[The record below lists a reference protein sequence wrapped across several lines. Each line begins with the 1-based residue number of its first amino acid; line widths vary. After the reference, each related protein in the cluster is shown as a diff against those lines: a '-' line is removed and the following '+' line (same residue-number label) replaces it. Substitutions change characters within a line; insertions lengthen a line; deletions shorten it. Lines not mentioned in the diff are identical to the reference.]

1 MTVAIF
7 CNRHFYIIN
16 PKYLLPCCIITAF
29 TIQLIGMR
37 IKNYF
42 FIILFF
48 VIISNQAIA
57 QCTEA
62 NAAGCSCPTPGT
74 TNCVLLPDIIA
85 GKKTLNS
92 TTGWTEYNQMI
103 TNVNKGLI
111 RLDVSTPNV
120 GWGALEISST
130 NDYVC
135 GIDTLRNF
143 FPPAGFLC
151 PDGSYP
157 KRLIKQKL
165 YNKVG
170 NTFQFIFRDAG
181 WMQFHPAHGHLHIEG
196 WGLYTLRLKDVSVA
210 DTLQWPIVNSG
221 VKVSFCLIDLTTCS
235 GALGDCVDA
244 GGNVL
249 TNASFPNYG
258 LAGGYG
264 CGNTRQGI
272 SVGKV
277 DVYGQYLDES
287 FVKIPY
293 EACNGNYYVMVQV
306 DPDNHFLEMNENNNW
321 LSAAVP
327 LQQQRTSNTGAYAYI
342 FSKKGNI
349 MCAGTTLDL
358 EASGASNYIWSNGA
372 TTQKT
377 TINLPGKYWVRAT
390 TPCGT
395 ATSDTLNI
403 IAAPASSIPS
413 ITKEDTVCTG
423 DKANL
428 YASGNAHWF
437 DAATN
442 GNLIYIGNNFQTGN
456 LNANTTFYVADQP
469 SVLTGVIGPVNTNFS
484 NAGNFAAAKTDYL
497 IFNSFLPFKLKK
509 ITLDAAS
516 AGMRIIQ
523 LRDMYGHVLT
533 QKQVTL
539 AIGIQDVQLDFFV
552 PAGMN
557 LQFGLSSSSPLAN
570 LFTSATTAA
579 NIGFPF
585 NLNSVGRI
593 VGSSLGDKFYPFFYN
608 WQIEGTPEV
617 CNAGTRKAV
626 TANVVPK
633 PVISINGLNDV
644 YLHTAKA
651 VSFSVTP
658 AGGILTTGAGVTGY
672 LFSPRL
678 AGIGIH
684 QFGYT
689 YRVGN
694 CVSSITKNVTVN
706 FDKSVMKDG
715 FSIQLWNN
723 PGKNQKL
730 YLVTEQSSAVELRLL
745 SSTGQ
750 KVKQM
755 NLNAVNGSNLFD
767 LDLNYLA
774 KGIYFIEVRLKVNN
788 AKKVIKLMN

>member
-1 MTVAIF
+1 
-7 CNRHFYIIN
+7 
-16 PKYLLPCCIITAF
+16 
-29 TIQLIGMR
+29 MR
-37 IKNYF
+37 IKIYAAT
-42 FIILFF
+42 ILFF
-48 VIISNQAIA
+48 TTISQQANA
-57 QCTEA
+57 QCTET
-62 NAAGCSCPTPGT
+62 NAAGCSCPTVGA
-74 TNCVLLPDIIA
+74 TNCLLLPDIIA

-120 GWGALEISST
+120 GWGTLEISPT

-143 FPPAGFLC
+143 FPPPGFLC

-165 YNKVG
+165 YNKAG

-181 WMQFHPAHGHLHIEG
+181 WMQFHPAHGHLHIDG
-196 WGLYTLRLKDVSVA
+196 WGIYTLRLKDVSVT
-210 DTLQWPIVNSG
+210 DTLQWPIVSSG

-244 GGNVL
+244 AGNVL
-249 TNASFPNYG
+249 TNASFLNYG

-264 CGNTRQGI
+264 CGSTRQGI

-277 DVYGQYLDES
+277 DIYGQYLDES

-293 EACNGNYYVMVQV
+293 EACNGNYQVVVQV

-327 LQQQRTSNTGAYAYI
+327 LQLQRTANTGAYAYI
-342 FSKKGNI
+342 FSNKGNI

-358 EASGASNYIWSNGA
+358 EASGASNYVWSNGA

-377 TINLPGKYWVRAT
+377 TINQPGKYWVRAT

-403 IAAPASSIPS
+403 IAVPASSIPT

-423 DKANL
+423 EKANL
-428 YASGNAHWF
+428 FASGNAHWF

-442 GNLIYIGNNFQTGN
+442 GNLIFIGNNFQTGN
-456 LNANTTFYVADQP
+456 LAANTTFYVADQP
-469 SVLTGVIGPVNTNFS
+469 SVLTGLIGPANTNFS

-497 IFNSFLPFKLKK
+497 IFNSFIPFKLKK
-509 ITLDAAS
+509 ITVNAAS
-516 AGMRIIQ
+516 AGVRIIQ
-523 LRDMYGHVLT
+523 LRTMYGKMMLE
-533 QKQVTL
+533 KQVTL
-539 AIGIQDVQLDFFV
+539 AAGIQEVQLDFFV

-557 LQFGLSSSSPLAN
+557 LQLGLSSSSPLAN
-570 LFTSATTAA
+570 LYTSSTTAA
-579 NIGFPF
+579 NIGYPF
-585 NLNSVGRI
+585 NLSSIGRI
-593 VGSSLGDKFYPFFYN
+593 VGSSLGDKFYTYFYN
-608 WQIEGTPEV
+608 WQIEGTPQV

-626 TANVVPK
+626 TAHVVPK
-633 PVISINGLNDV
+633 ANISINGLNDN
-644 YLHTAKA
+644 YLHTDKA
-651 VSFSVTP
+651 VTFTVTP
-658 AGGILTTGAGVTGY
+658 AGGVLTTGPGVINNTFHPKLAGVGV
-672 LFSPRL
+672 
-678 AGIGIH
+678 H
-684 QFGYT
+684 QFNYT
-689 YRVGN
+689 YRYGN
-694 CVSSITKNVTVN
+694 CVTNYSKTVTVN
-706 FDKSVMKDG
+706 FNDAVLKDG

-723 PGKNQKL
+723 PGKKQKL
-730 YLVTEQSSAVELRLL
+730 YLVTNQNSAVEVRLI

-750 KVKQM
+750 KVM
-755 NLNAVNGSNLFD
+755 HWNLNAVNGSNIFD
-767 LDLNYLA
+767 LDFRNLA
-774 KGIYFIEVRLKVNN
+774 RGVYIIEVRLQVNG
-788 AKKVIKLMN
+788 AKKTIKLLN